1 MTGKRSLRQGQ
12 SAGLEGMND
21 PHMHERGMLERI
33 DHPDSA
39 EPDHRLA
46 QHGDL
51 RRLARPF
58 VQRFPNSRHVRD
70 VDPVRVDDRV
80 IREYAAHDRHTR
92 QRLSRAKP
100 TGWLAA
106 TRDLAK
112 EPDPK

>member
-1 MTGKRSLRQGQ
+1 MTGKRPLRQGQ

-58 VQRFPNSRHVRD
+58 VQRDFLT
-70 VDPVRVDDRV
+70 RVM
-80 IREYAAHDRHTR
+80 YAMSTR
-92 QRLSRAKP
+92 PA
-100 TGWLAA
+100 WMIA
-106 TRDLAK
+106 
-112 EPDPK
+112 